1 MPTRL
6 AAATTPQEGRE
17 DHPSRSQPPSP
28 PLRRRASGTPPRSP
42 PPRTSQGDA
51 AATPTRLAT
60 RISGGTTATARR
72 GEARRR
78 TPQLSLGATRGATAA
93 TTRGRAPPGPPTSGE
108 TTATAGR
115 GGVRRD
121 SCASLRRRKGAAKL
135 PPGLP
140 AARQGK
146 PRREDVLR
154 ALLRMRS

>member
-51 AATPTRLAT
+51 AATPTRIAT
-60 RISGGTTATARR
+60 RI
-72 GEARRR
+72 
-78 TPQLSLGATRGATAA
+78 
-93 TTRGRAPPGPPTSGE
+93 SGE

-154 ALLRMRS
+154 G